1 MPRAFWM
8 ASSFSSGAVHRRTLS
23 CRPPC
28 LLRHD
33 GDALLGAHDAQQLR
47 PAHVYA
53 FLFQHIF
60 GDGHDPVG
68 QYGQMEVGLGAF
80 VGLVVYRAYVK
91 IQFQSLECLFHGSL
105 ITSQAGTPAYQVKLP
120 DVLLSVLVEG
130 CPHFPGLLVLE
141 SLSPSF
147 AIVWLHTCSV
157 PTLRA
162 VSGCNVFFVGLINI
176 AAAKLHNSNQFAE

>member
-1 MPRAFWM
+1 MAVLELGSSADGNFWGHTNFIEQVGLAGMPRAFWM
-8 ASSFSSGAVHRRTLS
+8 ASSFSPGAVHRRTLS

-80 VGLVVYRAYVK
+80 VGPVVYRAYVK

-105 ITSQAGTPAYQVKLP
+105 ITSQAGTPAYQHRRRGRPLTK
-120 DVLLSVLVEG
+120 
-130 CPHFPGLLVLE
+130 
-141 SLSPSF
+141 
-147 AIVWLHTCSV
+147 
-157 PTLRA
+157 
-162 VSGCNVFFVGLINI
+162 
-176 AAAKLHNSNQFAE
+176 